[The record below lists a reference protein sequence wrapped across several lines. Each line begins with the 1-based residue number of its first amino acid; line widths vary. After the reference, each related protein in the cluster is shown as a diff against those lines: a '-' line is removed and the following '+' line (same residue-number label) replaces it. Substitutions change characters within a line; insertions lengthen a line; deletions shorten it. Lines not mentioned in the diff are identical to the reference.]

1 VPQTKE
7 LVVVALPAMFFVVV
21 HLDDNHAPAVW
32 ESDRVTLANRVAAV
46 GDDLHLAARHV
57 DEAEPRHTAR
67 LVLATDTPLRTLM
80 EFRD

>member
-32 ESDRVTLANRVAAV
+32 ESDRVTLAQSSR
-46 GDDLHLAARHV
+46 GGR
-57 DEAEPRHTAR
+57 
-67 LVLATDTPLRTLM
+67 
-80 EFRD
+80 